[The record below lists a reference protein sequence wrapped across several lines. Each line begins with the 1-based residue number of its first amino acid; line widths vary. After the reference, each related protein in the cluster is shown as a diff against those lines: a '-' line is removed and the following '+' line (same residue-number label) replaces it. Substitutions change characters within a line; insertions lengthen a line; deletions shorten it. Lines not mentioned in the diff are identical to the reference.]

1 MKTVE
6 TKRYLK
12 GKQTKKKIFSVA
24 KELILAKGYNQVT
37 VDEICAKCGLS
48 KGAFYI
54 HYKSKEAIVKQLY
67 RDDISEYINE
77 QFQQYANEHPA
88 AAPIDKLKAFVV
100 IALSFSSVAGAE
112 LTKLAHIV
120 NLSSTSPDS
129 SSYLADCLKPEL
141 LYEIVDEGLSQSLF
155 TGELSR
161 EEIANFL
168 YTYITGALITWCQS
182 DSAYD
187 IVKTEEK
194 SVEVLVKGLQ

>member
-1 MKTVE
+1 MKTAE

-12 GKQTKKKIFSVA
+12 GKQTKKKIFDVA

-37 VDEICAKCGLS
+37 VDEICEKCGLS

-67 RDDISEYINE
+67 RDDINEYIND
-77 QFQQYANEHPA
+77 QFKKYADEHPG
-88 AAPIDKLKAFVV
+88 AAPVDKLKAFVF

-120 NLSSTSPDS
+120 ILSSTSPNG

-141 LYEIVDEGLSQSLF
+141 LYEIVDEGLARALF

-161 EEIANFL
+161 EEIANYL

-182 DSAYD
+182 DFAYD
-187 IVKTEEK
+187 IVKMEEK